1 MHKLRTPLQAL
12 TPEELLAANEKEKA
26 ITANGRR
33 LLSLR
38 RVIALADDF
47 KQELFL
53 QLLQERPEFSGNG
66 ADVLLY
72 GEYSEAIERFLK
84 SSLDKEGLKFS
95 DDVFSALYLDFL
107 HELGMRSRQSKH
119 DTPPEVSPE

>member
-1 MHKLRTPLQAL
+1 MHKLRTPSQAL
-12 TPEELLAANEKEKA
+12 TPEELFAANEQEKA

-47 KQELFL
+47 KQELFV
-53 QLLQERPEFSGNG
+53 QLLQVRPELSGNG
-66 ADVLLY
+66 GDVLLY
-72 GEYSEAIERFLK
+72 GEYSEAIEGFLK

-107 HELGMRSRQSKH
+107 HDLGTRSRQNKP
-119 DTPPEVSPE
+119 DAPPEVLLE

>member
-1 MHKLRTPLQAL
+1 MHELRTSVQAL
-12 TPEELLAANEKEKA
+12 TLEDLLAANEKEKA

-47 KQELFL
+47 KQELFI
-53 QLLQERPEFSGNG
+53 QLLRERTEFSGNG

-72 GEYSEAIERFLK
+72 GEYSEAIESFLK

-95 DDVFSALYLDFL
+95 DDVFSALHLDFL
-107 HELGMRSRQSKH
+107 HDLGMRSRRIKP
-119 DTPPEVSPE
+119 DAPPDVSLE